1 MKRHPMVLAS
11 ALMLIVA
18 VEFIVML
25 SSKNIDVSAPFSN
38 LSFDKESVI
47 VYNLKEGDTVS
58 SPMILTGQAKG
69 PWFFE
74 GTLPIVVVD
83 WDGLIIGDGYVQAT
97 SDWMI
102 EGYVSFEGLV
112 SFTSPA
118 NNVSGTYSNKG
129 AIIFKK
135 DNPSGLPEN
144 DAAIEIPVVFE

>member
-1 MKRHPMVLAS
+1 MKRHPVVLVS
-11 ALMLIVA
+11 ALILIVSI
-18 VEFIVML
+18 EFIVL
-25 SSKNIDVSAPFSN
+25 FFSKSIDGDVPFSN
-38 LSFDKESVI
+38 LSFDKEAVM
-47 VYNLKEGDTVS
+47 VYNLKEGDTIS
-58 SPMILTGQAKG
+58 SPMIITGQAKG

-74 GTLPIVVVD
+74 GVLPIVVVD
-83 WDGLIIGDGYVQAT
+83 WDGLIIGEGYVQAT

-135 DNPSGLPEN
+135 NNPSGLPEN
-144 DAAIEIPVVFE
+144 DAAIEIPVVFK